1 MESLLGIRGSKPRAS
16 HLAGTD
22 AFRGQPAES
31 SLRQIARSEW
41 WLWVSTFFVVTLS
54 AMAFLLSSFP
64 AFIRH
69 AEHFYEIRSDQ
80 ARWATLCLLLLFN
93 GWMIYRQWS
102 FRRQRKQ
109 LNAQNSGAQSEQ
121 IYAGSATTY
130 PATGLH
136 PRFFI
141 EPPLWKETPRARR
154 QKSAMR
160 LAHAPLVRF

>member
-64 AFIRH
+64 AFFRH

-93 GWMIYRQWS
+93 GWMVYRNRP
-102 FRRQRKQ
+102 FHGERQQ
-109 LNAQNSGAQSEQ
+109 LNAHTS
-121 IYAGSATTY
+121 SA
-130 PATGLH
+130 
-136 PRFFI
+136 
-141 EPPLWKETPRARR
+141 
-154 QKSAMR
+154 
-160 LAHAPLVRF
+160 